1 MTYTEPMRLSLDPK
15 PIGAFIEYTLKPL
28 IDDSHELLDL
38 MVKHEIK
45 LGDVIEKSMKLYI
58 ADLIARTV
66 TTLLST
72 GMICLTVWYCLNTT
86 K

>member
-1 MTYTEPMRLSLDPK
+1 MRFSIDPK

-28 IDDSHELLDL
+28 IDQSHELLDL
-38 MVKHEIK
+38 MVKHDLKI
-45 LGDVIEKSMKLYI
+45 GNVIEKSMKLYI
-58 ADLIARTV
+58 IDVIARTV

-72 GMICLTVWYCLNTT
+72 GMICLTAYYCLHLA

>member
-1 MTYTEPMRLSLDPK
+1 MRFSIDPK
-15 PIGAFIEYTLKPL
+15 PIGAFIEYTIKPL
-28 IDDSHELLDL
+28 IDQSHELLEL
-38 MVKHEIK
+38 MVKHNIK

-58 ADLIARTV
+58 IDVIARTV

-72 GMICLTVWYCLNTT
+72 GMICLTVYYCLNIT